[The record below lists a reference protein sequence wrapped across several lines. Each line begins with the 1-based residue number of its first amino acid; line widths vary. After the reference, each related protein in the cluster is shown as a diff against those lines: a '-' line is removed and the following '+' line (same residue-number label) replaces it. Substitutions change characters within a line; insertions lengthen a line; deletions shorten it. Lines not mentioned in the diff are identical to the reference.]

1 MNLPLGWFPT
11 HLFRRRPFIDPAQH
25 FAVRVKGRYARP
37 ISRTA
42 FASIMGHFNGQATT
56 LMRLAALGREQAQ
69 RSANTGEPGEGAH
82 NVLCSALER
91 SAAIRMEYDEF
102 ISPISF
108 NDHRAYQLV
117 EDTHLALSH
126 ADRNVREALK
136 LIERCICRSAS

>member
-11 HLFRRRPFIDPAQH
+11 HLFRRRPFLDPAQH

-42 FASIMGHFNGQATT
+42 FASIMGHFNGQAMT

-69 RSANTGEPGEGAH
+69 RSADTGEPGEWAR
-82 NVLCSALER
+82 NVLCSALEQ
-91 SAAIRMEYDEF
+91 SAAIRLEYDAF

-117 EDTHLALSH
+117 EDTQRALSQ
-126 ADRNVREALK
+126 ADLNVREALK
-136 LIERCICRSAS
+136 QIECCIYRSAS